1 MISVGVVSAD
11 PAGLYRTLVALKRGV
26 KTKVG
31 HKEYIQFIQN
41 LSGVRTLSKT
51 LREQEHYYE
60 IFTESHALALRLGHR
75 HHNARRNLSHIDI
88 IHTPPVTRTVPAVR
102 QSVHSV

>member
-1 MISVGVVSAD
+1 MEKLFAQIHEFIQNLSGVETGIIILIS
-11 PAGLYRTLVALKRGV
+11 LTLFS
-26 KTKVG
+26 
-31 HKEYIQFIQN
+31 FIQN

-60 IFTESHALALRLGHR
+60 IFTESHALALRLDHR

-88 IHTPPVTRTVPAVR
+88 IHTPPVTRTLLAVR
-102 QSVHSV
+102 QSIHSV